1 MKHLT
6 RAAAS
11 AIILALTAF
20 GLSACGSTDDDDCD
34 ETNVAVAQFAMAPAL
49 LSGTGDRVLAGSKPK
64 PPKLTK
70 DKPKVSKPKGGK
82 PKVSKPKSSKPKSSK
97 PKGGSHHD
105 DDLCDED

>member
-1 MKHLT
+1 MKHLM

-11 AIILALTAF
+11 AVILALTAF

-34 ETNVAVAQFAMAPAL
+34 ETSVAVAQFAMAPVQ
-49 LSGTGDRVLAGSKPK
+49 LSGTGDRVLSGSKPK

-70 DKPKVSKPKGGK
+70 PKGGK
-82 PKVSKPKSSKPKSSK
+82 SGSKPKSGKSVDGKSKSSK

-105 DDLCDED
+105 DDICDED